1 MHQQDRRMRMPR
13 LPSRVPSP
21 GRSTALATALV
32 AVLAAIAP
40 VAPGAAASPART
52 APPQGQAAGQC
63 TRVEIA
69 PPVYVSAGKSTVIRP
84 ASPIRRILL
93 GNAEG
98 SRAVAPRPSAPAS
111 AAAPGT
117 QPVVEEAQLRP
128 GVADID
134 VLLLGPTEVYVL
146 GKALGTT
153 NVVLLEQSGRCTAVD
168 VIVGM
173 DTGALQALLA
183 QLMPQEKDVRVSVA
197 YDSIVLAGTVSDS
210 AALAHVLE
218 ITNAYVRGAAVG
230 GPGVIGSNVAGI
242 NPRIVNMLSVGA
254 PHQVML
260 EVKVAEVSKS
270 LMDQFGIDFSRA
282 YASADGSMIR
292 FLSGIFGGN
301 SAAMGQ
307 LSGTGGLGAPLSSVG
322 AVVGGS
328 IPAAIGAAG
337 NVTQEL
343 TTLNGQIIP
352 KFTTGYGT
360 VPARNV
366 SNLSVNAQKTDGLVK
381 ILAEPTVMAI
391 SGQKGNFL
399 AGGKIFIPV
408 AVDNG
413 NNGRTVTLE
422 EKEFGVSV
430 NFLPT
435 VLGGGR
441 INLEVATEVSELNR
455 EGVGLTVPGA
465 TGLAVLPA
473 FTSRRAKTTV
483 QLADGQSFAIG
494 GLIKNNFTTNVSAFP
509 VLGELPV
516 IGALFRSTSFQ
527 NDKSELLF
535 VITPRLVKPLPTG
548 FALPTDNIT
557 PPTRAQL
564 HLMGRMEGSANTD
577 TSEAGEPGTAAPAPG
592 AASAPGFQVK

>member
-1 MHQQDRRMRMPR
+1 PMAA
-13 LPSRVPSP
+13 S
-21 GRSTALATALV
+21 AAATA
-32 AVLAAIAP
+32 AP
-40 VAPGAAASPART
+40 QRGEAPG
-52 APPQGQAAGQC
+52 QC
-63 TRVEIA
+63 ARVEIA
-69 PPVYVSAGKSTVIRP
+69 PPVHVSAGKSTVIRP

-117 QPVVEEAQLRP
+117 PPVVEEAQLRP

-168 VIVGM
+168 VIVSM
-173 DTGALQALLA
+173 DTGALQALLT
-183 QLMPQEKDVRVSVA
+183 QLMPQEKEVRVSVA
-197 YDSIVLAGTVSDS
+197 YDSIVLSGTVSDS

-230 GPGVIGSNVAGI
+230 GSGSSGSNVAGI

-301 SAAMGQ
+301 NAAMGQ
-307 LSGTGGLGAPLSSVG
+307 LSGTGGAGTPLSSVG
-322 AVVGGS
+322 AVIGGS
-328 IPAAIGAAG
+328 IPSAVGAAAG
-337 NVTQEL
+337 NVTQ
-343 TTLNGQIIP
+343 TLGTVNGQVVP
-352 KFTTGYGT
+352 QFTTSYGT

-366 SNLSVNAQKTDGLVK
+366 TNLGINAQKTDGLVK

-465 TGLAVLPA
+465 SGLAVLPA

-494 GLIKNNFTTNVSAFP
+494 GLIRNNFTTNLRAFP

-516 IGALFRSTSFQ
+516 LGALFRSTSFQ

-548 FALPTDNIT
+548 YALPTDHVT
-557 PPTRAQL
+557 PPDRVQL
-564 HLMGRMEGSANTD
+564 HLMGRLEGSTD
-577 TSEAGEPGTAAPAPG
+577 KTAAPAAGADGAPATETAG
-592 AASAPGFQVK
+592 AAGFQVK

>member
-1 MHQQDRRMRMPR
+1 MYMQDRPMRMPR
-13 LPSRVPSP
+13 LARLPGP
-21 GRSTALATALV
+21 GRST
-32 AVLAAIAP
+32 VLAAAL
-40 VAPGAAASPART
+40 AAALAADAPAAHA
-52 APPQGQAAGQC
+52 APQPAQAPAAAAQC

-69 PPVYVSAGKSTVIRP
+69 PPVHVSAGKSTVIRP

-98 SRAVAPRPSAPAS
+98 SRAVAPRPAAPAS
-111 AAAPGT
+111 AAAPGAAA
-117 QPVVEEAQLRP
+117 VGEEPQLRP

-168 VIVGM
+168 VIVSM

-183 QLMPQEKDVRVSVA
+183 QLMPQEKEVRVSVA

-230 GPGVIGSNVAGI
+230 GGGSSGSNVAGI
-242 NPRIVNMLSVGA
+242 NPRIVNMLAVGA
-254 PHQVML
+254 PQQVML

-292 FLSGIFGGN
+292 FLSGIFGGSN
-301 SAAMGQ
+301 GAMGQ
-307 LSGTGGLGAPLSSVG
+307 LSGTGGAGTPLSSVG
-322 AVVGGS
+322 TVIGGS
-328 IPAAIGAAG
+328 IPAAVGIAG
-337 NVTQEL
+337 NVTQGL
-343 TTLNGQIIP
+343 STINGQLVP
-352 KFTTGYGT
+352 NYTTGYGT

-366 SNLSVNAQKTDGLVK
+366 TNLSVNAQKTDGLVK

-413 NNGRTVTLE
+413 SNGRTITLE

-441 INLEVATEVSELNR
+441 VNLEVATEVSELNR
-455 EGVGLTVPGA
+455 EGVGLTVPG
-465 TGLAVLPA
+465 TSGLAVLPA

-494 GLIKNNFTTNVSAFP
+494 GLIKNNFTTNLRAFP

-535 VITPRLVKPLPTG
+535 VITPRLVKPLPAG
-548 FALPTDNIT
+548 FALPTDNVA
-557 PPTRAQL
+557 PPSRAQL
-564 HLMGRMEGSANTD
+564 HLMGRMEGTPPSA
-577 TSEAGEPGTAAPAPG
+577 EAAEAPAPTPT
-592 AASAPGFQVK
+592 SAPVPAPAPAGAGGFQVK

>member
-1 MHQQDRRMRMPR
+1 MRMPR
-13 LPSRVPSP
+13 LARLPGP
-21 GRSTALATALV
+21 GRST
-32 AVLAAIAP
+32 VLAAAL
-40 VAPGAAASPART
+40 AAALAADAPAAHAAPAA
-52 APPQGQAAGQC
+52 APPAAAQC

-69 PPVYVSAGKSTVIRP
+69 PPVHVSAGKSTVIRP

-98 SRAVAPRPSAPAS
+98 SRAVAPRPAAPAS
-111 AAAPGT
+111 AAAPGAAA
-117 QPVVEEAQLRP
+117 VGEEPQLRP

-168 VIVGM
+168 VIVSM

-183 QLMPQEKDVRVSVA
+183 QLMPQEKEVRVSVA

-230 GPGVIGSNVAGI
+230 GGGSSGSNVAGI
-242 NPRIVNMLSVGA
+242 NPRIVNMLAVGA
-254 PHQVML
+254 PQQVML

-292 FLSGIFGGN
+292 FLSGIFGGSN
-301 SAAMGQ
+301 GAMGQ
-307 LSGTGGLGAPLSSVG
+307 LSGTGGAGTPLSSVG
-322 AVVGGS
+322 TVIGGS
-328 IPAAIGAAG
+328 IPAAIGVAG
-337 NVTQEL
+337 NVTQGL
-343 TTLNGQIIP
+343 STVNGQVVP
-352 KFTTGYGT
+352 NYTTGYGT

-366 SNLSVNAQKTDGLVK
+366 TNLSINAQKTDGLVK

-413 NNGRTVTLE
+413 SNGRTITLE

-441 INLEVATEVSELNR
+441 VNLEVATEVSELNR
-455 EGVGLTVPGA
+455 EGVGLTVPG
-465 TGLAVLPA
+465 TSGLAVLPA

-494 GLIKNNFTTNVSAFP
+494 GLIKNNFTTNLRAFP

-535 VITPRLVKPLPTG
+535 VITPRLVKPLPAG
-548 FALPTDNIT
+548 FALPTDNVA
-557 PPTRAQL
+557 PPSRAQL
-564 HLMGRMEGSANTD
+564 HLMGRMEGTPPSA
-577 TSEAGEPGTAAPAPG
+577 EAAEAAEAPAPTPAPAG
-592 AASAPGFQVK
+592 AGGFQVK